1 MNNLR
6 SYLAIVRG
14 SFMVGIV
21 YRFGF
26 IFTILGNLLY
36 MAVAYFLW
44 RSIYA
49 NSDTLRGMTFHETFL
64 YVALGSAVFV
74 LLKTYA
80 EWFISHE
87 IREGMIA
94 VYLTKPVDYQLYT
107 LAFNLGGVLMNLA
120 AVLFPTVFMLL
131 VVFRVPIQFGPGLLL
146 FPISLVLA
154 FLISFN
160 FDYFIGVL
168 GFYSES
174 IWGMS
179 TTKEIIVTVLS
190 GALIPLPF
198 FPEALQ
204 KILHILPFQAI
215 YHTPLMMITRP
226 NQPWETLLT
235 MLGVQFFWAL
245 ATFILSRLFYNQAVK
260 VLRVAGG

>member
-1 MNNLR
+1 MKTLR
-6 SYLAIVRG
+6 SYFSLLRAG
-14 SFMVGIV
+14 FMVGV
-21 YRFGF
+21 MYRFGF
-26 IFTILGNLLY
+26 LFTILGNIVY

-49 NSDTLRGMTFHETFL
+49 GAATLRGMTFHETFL
-64 YVALGSAVFV
+64 YVALGSAVFI

-80 EWFISHE
+80 DWYISYQ
-87 IREGMIA
+87 IREGIIA
-94 VYLTKPVDYQLYT
+94 IYLTKPLDFQFYS
-107 LAFNLGGVLMNLA
+107 LAVNLGVALMNLA
-120 AVLFPTVFMLL
+120 AITLPTVVMLV

-146 FPISLVLA
+146 FPVSLALA

-174 IWGMS
+174 VWGMS
-179 TTKEIIVTVLS
+179 ITKEIIISALS

-198 FPEALQ
+198 FPAALQ
-204 KILHILPFQAI
+204 TILQVLPFQAI
-215 YHTPLMMITRP
+215 YHTPLTMITRP
-226 NQPWETLLT
+226 NQGWEVLLA
-235 MLGVQFFWAL
+235 MLGVQVFWVV
-245 ATFILSRLFYNQAVK
+245 ATFILTRLFYNQAVK